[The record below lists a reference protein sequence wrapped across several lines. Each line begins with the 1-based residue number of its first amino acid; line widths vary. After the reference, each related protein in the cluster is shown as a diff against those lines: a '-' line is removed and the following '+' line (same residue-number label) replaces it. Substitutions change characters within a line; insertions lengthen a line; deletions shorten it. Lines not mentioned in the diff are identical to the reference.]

1 MIRGYEE
8 KYVKDLVPSD
18 VKVAVSGMVIGRWE
32 RGIMVDDGTG
42 CVNVELETGPFV
54 ETKASTE
61 NSEGF
66 QPASDMPDGKFVKVF
81 GYLTFLNEGFELKGN
96 LIQDLSSA
104 DRELYEKVKKL
115 MTKR

>member
-1 MIRGYEE
+1 MIKGYEE

-32 RGIMVDDGTG
+32 KGIMVDDGTG
-42 CVNVELETGPFV
+42 CVNVEADTNIE
-54 ETKASTE
+54 
-61 NSEGF
+61 
-66 QPASDMPDGKFVKVF
+66 DGKFVRVF
-81 GYLTFLNEGFELKGN
+81 GYLAFMNEGFELKGN
-96 LIQDLSSA
+96 VIQDLSSA